1 MIHLLFLSGGI
12 GFSSADPED
21 ATEYYRQ
28 YLDDPKVMVLTA
40 RSPIGVVALP
50 TSEDLDYLRRYL
62 DDVLV

>member
-40 RSPIGVVALP
+40 RLPIELP
-50 TSEDLDYLRRYL
+50 VQPTEDLDYLRRYL